1 MTSQKVNIYLNVLG
15 ETPQYKDLFSVA
27 NTLHKK
33 QLIFTKLVP
42 EKLSPYCYLSKIH
55 DSELTII
62 VENGAV
68 AAKLKQLS
76 PSLLCK
82 LQKIG
87 WKITSIQVLVQG
99 NFFRENVHSYEKQA
113 PTKKQILN
121 QAARDSF
128 HELIIA
134 SNDSPMIEAVH
145 SLLQKHKDICD

>member
-27 NTLHKK
+27 NTLYEK
-33 QLIFTKLVP
+33 QLIFAKLIP
-42 EKLSPYCYLSKIH
+42 EKLSPYCYLGKINGG
-55 DSELTII
+55 ELTVL

-82 LQKIG
+82 LQKTD

-99 NFFRENVHSYEKQA
+99 NFFRENVHSHEKQSH
-113 PTKKQILN
+113 TKKTNFKSSRSGQF
-121 QAARDSF
+121 S
-128 HELIIA
+128 
-134 SNDSPMIEAVH
+134 
-145 SLLQKHKDICD
+145 